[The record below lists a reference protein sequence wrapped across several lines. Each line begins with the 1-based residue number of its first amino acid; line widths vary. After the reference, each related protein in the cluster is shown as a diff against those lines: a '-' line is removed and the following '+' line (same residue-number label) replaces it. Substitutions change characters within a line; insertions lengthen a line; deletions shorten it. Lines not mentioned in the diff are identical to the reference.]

1 MNSTAKP
8 RPARETDSRGIQS
21 IEVGGRLLLALA
33 HHGQPL
39 ALKDLAREAGMSP
52 GKAHPYLVS
61 FIKLGLVERETEGGR
76 YGLGPLA
83 LQMGLIGLQQYDPV
97 RLATERIDE
106 LARATGHTVAI
117 AVWGHR
123 GPTLVRI
130 AEAPSPVH
138 VSMRHG
144 TVMSIP
150 DTASGRLF
158 AAFGPHEAVQEALE
172 VLAGEYDGRGIELAQ
187 TASGWRIQVRREFC
201 NEIVRLW
208 PERPQRY
215 SRALLETLALIAY
228 RQPITRA
235 EIEAVR
241 GVTVNP
247 GIIKTLLE
255 RNWIRVVGH
264 RDLPG
269 RPELLGTTREF
280 LDYYGLRNLDELPPL
295 AELRMLGE
303 FEPQLSLPGTTESE
317 ALAIAVAEVP
327 ALSDDSQ
334 DGEDEISASHEQ
346 NVGSGLVAAPPA
358 GEF

>member
-1 MNSTAKP
+1 MTTAP
-8 RPARETDSRGIQS
+8 RPKPARDSDSRGIQS

-39 ALKDLAREAGMSP
+39 ALKDLAAAAEMSA

-106 LARATGHTVAI
+106 LARETGHTVAI

-158 AAFGPHEAVQEALE
+158 AAFGPHAAVQEALDNE
-172 VLAGEYDGRGIELAQ
+172 ARLAPPRGSRARTGGRFGLG
-187 TASGWRIQVRREFC
+187 TAFDRVVEQVRADGVAC
-201 NEIVRLW
+201 VDG
-208 PERPQRY
+208 
-215 SRALLETLALIAY
+215 IA
-228 RQPITRA
+228 
-235 EIEAVR
+235 
-241 GVTVNP
+241 
-247 GIIKTLLE
+247 
-255 RNWIRVVGH
+255 
-264 RDLPG
+264 LPG
-269 RPELLGTTREF
+269 VSAVSVPVFDARGQLVLSLTAIGPSATFDSAVDGAVAARLRPAAR
-280 LDYYGLRNLDELPPL
+280 
-295 AELRMLGE
+295 
-303 FEPQLSLPGTTESE
+303 QLSTRLGWK
-317 ALAIAVAEVP
+317 P
-327 ALSDDSQ
+327 A
-334 DGEDEISASHEQ
+334 
-346 NVGSGLVAAPPA
+346 
-358 GEF
+358 

>member
-1 MNSTAKP
+1 MLNRGAIIVTSP
-8 RPARETDSRGIQS
+8 RPVHAPPVAALPAVTPSHKTKPPRDSDSRGIQS

-39 ALKDLAREAGMSP
+39 ALKDLAAAAGMSA

-130 AEAPSPVH
+130 AEAPTPVH

-158 AAFGPHEAVQEALE
+158 AAFGPAQAVQEALANE
-172 VLAGEYDGRGIELAQ
+172 ARLSGASARHARARAPGRFGLGAAFDREIAKVRADG
-187 TASGWRIQVRREFC
+187 
-201 NEIVRLW
+201 
-208 PERPQRY
+208 
-215 SRALLETLALIAY
+215 IAC
-228 RQPITRA
+228 ID
-235 EIEAVR
+235 
-241 GVTVNP
+241 GVA
-247 GIIKTLLE
+247 
-255 RNWIRVVGH
+255 
-264 RDLPG
+264 LPG
-269 RPELLGTTREF
+269 LGAVSVPVFDARGQLVLSLTAIGPSASFDASVDGAVAAQLKPAAR
-280 LDYYGLRNLDELPPL
+280 
-295 AELRMLGE
+295 
-303 FEPQLSLPGTTESE
+303 QLSMRLGWK
-317 ALAIAVAEVP
+317 P
-327 ALSDDSQ
+327 A
-334 DGEDEISASHEQ
+334 A
-346 NVGSGLVAAPPA
+346 
-358 GEF
+358 

>member
-1 MNSTAKP
+1 VKSPVATP
-8 RPARETDSRGIQS
+8 HPARESDSRGIQS

-39 ALKDLAREAGMSP
+39 ALKDLAAAAEMTA

-158 AAFGPHEAVQEALE
+158 AAFGPA
-172 VLAGEYDGRGIELAQ
+172 D
-187 TASGWRIQVRREFC
+187 
-201 NEIVRLW
+201 
-208 PERPQRY
+208 
-215 SRALLETLALIAY
+215 
-228 RQPITRA
+228 
-235 EIEAVR
+235 AVR
-241 GVTVNP
+241 
-247 GIIKTLLE
+247 
-255 RNWIRVVGH
+255 
-264 RDLPG
+264 
-269 RPELLGTTREF
+269 
-280 LDYYGLRNLDELPPL
+280 
-295 AELRMLGE
+295 
-303 FEPQLSLPGTTESE
+303 E
-317 ALAIAVAEVP
+317 ALANEAKLAAAGAGTRPARARTGGRFGLGAAFDREIERVRADGIAGIADVALPGLSALAAPVFDARGELVLSLTAIGPSATFDAGVDGAVARVLGP
-327 ALSDDSQ
+327 AARQLSTRL
-334 DGEDEISASHEQ
+334 GWK
-346 NVGSGLVAAPPA
+346 PPA
-358 GEF
+358 AAR

>member
-1 MNSTAKP
+1 MT
-8 RPARETDSRGIQS
+8 RPAAQTASVRESDSRGIQS

-33 HHGQPL
+33 YHGQPL
-39 ALKDLAREAGMSP
+39 ALKDLAAAADMTA

-106 LARATGHTVAI
+106 LALATGHTVAI

-158 AAFGPHEAVQEALE
+158 AAFGPHAAVQEALDNE
-172 VLAGEYDGRGIELAQ
+172 ARLAGA
-187 TASGWRIQVRREFC
+187 
-201 NEIVRLW
+201 
-208 PERPQRY
+208 
-215 SRALLETLALIAY
+215 
-228 RQPITRA
+228 
-235 EIEAVR
+235 
-241 GVTVNP
+241 
-247 GIIKTLLE
+247 
-255 RNWIRVVGH
+255 
-264 RDLPG
+264 PG
-269 RPELLGTTREF
+269 RPARARAGGRFGLGLAFDREVAQVRIEGVACI
-280 LDYYGLRNLDELPPL
+280 DGVALPGIGAVSVPVFDARGQL
-295 AELRMLGE
+295 VLSLTAIGPSATFDSAVDGAVAARLK
-303 FEPQLSLPGTTESE
+303 PAAAQLSTRLGWK
-317 ALAIAVAEVP
+317 P
-327 ALSDDSQ
+327 A
-334 DGEDEISASHEQ
+334 
-346 NVGSGLVAAPPA
+346 
-358 GEF
+358 

>member
-1 MNSTAKP
+1 MNAPVQP
-8 RPARETDSRGIQS
+8 RLPRESDSRGIQS

-39 ALKDLAREAGMSP
+39 ALKDLAAAADMTA

-158 AAFGPHEAVQEALE
+158 AAFGPA
-172 VLAGEYDGRGIELAQ
+172 D
-187 TASGWRIQVRREFC
+187 
-201 NEIVRLW
+201 
-208 PERPQRY
+208 
-215 SRALLETLALIAY
+215 
-228 RQPITRA
+228 
-235 EIEAVR
+235 AVR
-241 GVTVNP
+241 
-247 GIIKTLLE
+247 
-255 RNWIRVVGH
+255 
-264 RDLPG
+264 
-269 RPELLGTTREF
+269 
-280 LDYYGLRNLDELPPL
+280 
-295 AELRMLGE
+295 
-303 FEPQLSLPGTTESE
+303 E
-317 ALAIAVAEVP
+317 ALANEARLAAVGAGAGTRPARGRTGGRFGLGTAFDREVERVRADGVAGISGVALPGLSALAVPVFDARGQLVLSLTAIGPSATFDAGVDGAVARVLGP
-327 ALSDDSQ
+327 AARQLSTRL
-334 DGEDEISASHEQ
+334 GWK
-346 NVGSGLVAAPPA
+346 PPA
-358 GEF
+358 AGA

>member
-1 MNSTAKP
+1 MLNLRAIIGAPTRPVQSPHCAVTSSAVPPK
-8 RPARETDSRGIQS
+8 PARDTDSRGIQS

-39 ALKDLAREAGMSP
+39 ALKDLAAAAGMSA

-106 LARATGHTVAI
+106 LARITGHTVAI

-144 TVMSIP
+144 TVMSIS

-158 AAFGPHEAVQEALE
+158 AAFGPV
-172 VLAGEYDGRGIELAQ
+172 
-187 TASGWRIQVRREFC
+187 
-201 NEIVRLW
+201 
-208 PERPQRY
+208 
-215 SRALLETLALIAY
+215 
-228 RQPITRA
+228 
-235 EIEAVR
+235 EAVR
-241 GVTVNP
+241 EALDNEARLEPARPARGRGGRFGLGTAFDREVDRVRADGIAAVDGVA
-247 GIIKTLLE
+247 
-255 RNWIRVVGH
+255 
-264 RDLPG
+264 LPG
-269 RPELLGTTREF
+269 VSAVSAPVFDARGQLV
-280 LDYYGLRNLDELPPL
+280 
-295 AELRMLGE
+295 
-303 FEPQLSLPGTTESE
+303 LSLT
-317 ALAIAVAEVP
+317 AIGPSATFDSAV
-327 ALSDDSQ
+327 
-334 DGEDEISASHEQ
+334 DGA
-346 NVGSGLVAAPPA
+346 VAAPLRAAAAQLSMRLGWMPPP
-358 GEF
+358 